1 MDITTGS
8 SVTYF
13 AKEEQT
19 IISDNFEEVKYIIH
33 AKSNTVAATKCRKD
47 SLQKNDFCEF
57 VN

>member
-19 IISDNFEEVKYIIH
+19 IISDNVEEVKYIIH

-47 SLQKNDFCEF
+47 SLQKNDF
-57 VN
+57 VNL